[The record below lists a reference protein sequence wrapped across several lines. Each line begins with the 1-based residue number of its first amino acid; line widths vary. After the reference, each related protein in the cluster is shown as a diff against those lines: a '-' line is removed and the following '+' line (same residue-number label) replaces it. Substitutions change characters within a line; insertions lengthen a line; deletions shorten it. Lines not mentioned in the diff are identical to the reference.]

1 MKQSSIIIVDDN
13 KSVLSA
19 LELLLSGRCKKLRTL
34 SSPNMLLNEL
44 KSDQY
49 ELLLLDMN
57 FSAGINTGNEGIY
70 WLQRV
75 LDEAP
80 GVEVVMITAY
90 GDVELAVKA
99 VRMGAIDFVLKPWS
113 NDKFLNTIEAA
124 CRLSSSRKEMKKQK
138 KQHSDVDDNKDQ
150 SKDLFL
156 TCTSPAWVRVMDV
169 VKKVASTNANVLL
182 TGENGT
188 GKEVVAGEIHRLSS
202 RKKEV
207 MVAVDMGAI
216 TESLFESELF
226 GHKKGAFT
234 DAKTDRI
241 GKIEEANNGTLF
253 LDEIGN
259 LPLPLQAKLL
269 SVLQNRFVVRVGEN
283 IPIPIDIRLICATN
297 CNLIQMVESGRF
309 REDLLYRINTIHIE
323 LPLLRDR
330 KDDIPAL
337 AAFFLDKYK
346 VKYHKAEMSFSD
358 ASLRKLEEHSWPGN
372 VRELQHA
379 IEKAVILCD
388 GNLIEPSDFMFR
400 HGEITSPGAYD
411 GTLEDMEKKLI
422 ADAIAKYDGNLS
434 TVAIQLGITR
444 QTLYN
449 KIKRYGL

>member
-1 MKQSSIIIVDDN
+1 MKQCSILIVDDN

-19 LELLLSGRCKKLRTL
+19 LELLLSGRCKKLKTL
-34 SSPNMLLNEL
+34 PSPNMLLNEL
-44 KSDQY
+44 KSHAYD
-49 ELLLLDMN
+49 LLLLDMN

-80 GVEVVMITAY
+80 GVGVVMITAY

-99 VRMGAIDFVLKPWS
+99 VRMGAIDFVLKPW
-113 NDKFLNTIEAA
+113 NNEKFLNTIETA
-124 CRLSSSRKEMKKQK
+124 CRLTNSRKDVKNKKSSVVSPDGQK
-138 KQHSDVDDNKDQ
+138 DANE
-150 SKDLFL
+150 DLL
-156 TCTSPAWVRVMDV
+156 LNCNSPAWKRVMEL
-169 VKKVASTNANVLL
+169 VKKVAATDANVLL

-188 GKEVVAGEIHRLSS
+188 GKEVVAREIHRLSS
-202 RKKEV
+202 RQNKI

-216 TESLFESELF
+216 TDTLFESELF

-234 DAKTDRI
+234 DARADRM

-259 LPLPLQAKLL
+259 LPTPLQAKLL
-269 SVLQNRFVVRVGEN
+269 TVLQNRLVMRVGEN
-283 IPIPIDIRLICATN
+283 VPVAVDLRLICATN
-297 CNLIQMVESGRF
+297 CNLLQMVEEGKF

-323 LPLLRDR
+323 LPALRER
-330 KDDIPAL
+330 RDDIEPLAL
-337 AAFFLDKYK
+337 FFLEKYK
-346 VKYHKAEMSFSD
+346 AKYQKPQMSFSD
-358 ASLRKLEEHSWPGN
+358 GSVKKLLEHSWPGN

-379 IEKAVILCD
+379 IEKSVILCE
-388 GNLIEPSDFMFR
+388 GSTIQPSDFMFR
-400 HGEITSPGAYD
+400 HGEITSSGVYD

-422 ADAIAKYDGNLS
+422 ADAITKYEGNLS
-434 TVAIQLGITR
+434 TVAVQLGITR

-449 KIKRYGL
+449 KIKKYGL

>member
-1 MKQSSIIIVDDN
+1 MKQSSILIVDDN

-19 LELLLSGRCKKLRTL
+19 LELLLSGRCKKLKVL
-34 SSPNMLLNEL
+34 STPNLLLNEL

-49 ELLLLDMN
+49 DVLLLDMN
-57 FSAGINTGNEGIY
+57 FSAGINTGNEGLY

-75 LDEAP
+75 LDESP
-80 GVEVVMITAY
+80 GVGVVMITAY

-99 VRMGAIDFVLKPWS
+99 VRMGALDFVLKPW
-113 NDKFLNTIEAA
+113 NNEKFLNTIETA
-124 CRLSSSRKEMKKQK
+124 CRLSASRKEVRSQKSKGADGGKKETN
-138 KQHSDVDDNKDQ
+138 SGLMIEVN
-150 SKDLFL
+150 SV
-156 TCTSPAWVRVMDV
+156 AWKRVMDV
-169 VKKVASTNANVLL
+169 VNKVASTNANVLI

-188 GKEVVAGEIHRLSS
+188 GKEVVAGEIHRLSG
-202 RKKEV
+202 RNNQV

-216 TESLFESELF
+216 TETLFESELF

-259 LPLPLQAKLL
+259 LPSPLQSKLL
-269 SVLQNRFVVRVGEN
+269 SVLQNRTVTRVGEN
-283 IPIPIDIRLICATN
+283 IPVAVDIRLISATN
-297 CNLIQMVESGRF
+297 CNLLQMVDSGRF

-323 LPLLRDR
+323 LPPLRER
-330 KDDIPAL
+330 KADIPLLAL
-337 AAFFLDKYK
+337 FFLDKYK
-346 VKYHKAEMSFSD
+346 EKYHKPIMVFSD
-358 ASLRKLEEHSWPGN
+358 AAIKKLEDHNWPGN

-379 IEKAVILCD
+379 IEKAIILCD
-388 GNLIEPSDFMFR
+388 GNLIQPSDFMFR
-400 HGEITSPGAYD
+400 NGEISTHNAYD
-411 GTLEDMEKKLI
+411 GTLEEMEKKLI
-422 ADAIAKYDGNLS
+422 ADAIVKYEGNLS
-434 TVAIQLGITR
+434 TVAVQLGITR